1 VEMPAAPLMPSAASS
16 AARSLSKVP
25 LRASARRETC
35 DVGSG
40 TAGGA
45 VAAGAERGRGTEP
58 EEPGTGVSGCS
69 GGVGVVVRRVGAV
82 PRARVRSAMP
92 ARGDGIAGELR
103 VADASS
109 EAGDAVRAGTGA

>member
-1 VEMPAAPLMPSAASS
+1 VVPPMPSAASS

-25 LRASARRETC
+25 LRASAQRETC

-45 VAAGAERGRGTEP
+45 VAARGERGRGIERD
-58 EEPGTGVSGCS
+58 EPGVGVSGGS
-69 GGVGVVVRRVGAV
+69 GVSVVVR
-82 PRARVRSAMP
+82 
-92 ARGDGIAGELR
+92 R

-109 EAGDAVRAGTGA
+109 EAGDALRAGTGV